1 MKWLL
6 LCFITI
12 LLLPSVDSWAKTI
25 HIVTTTED
33 LAAIARDIG
42 GDRVS
47 VDFIAK
53 GVQDPH
59 FIDAKPSYL
68 LKLSRAD
75 LFVEIGLGLESG
87 WAPTLLSGA
96 RNGRIQPGSPGYVRA
111 ADGIAL
117 LEVPTGR
124 VDRSAGDVHGE
135 GNPHYWLDPAN
146 GKAIALNISEGLL
159 RIDPEGKAVYAQNL
173 KRFTERLDAALLR
186 WDAAMKP
193 LEGEKVVTYHNS
205 WPYFLKRFG
214 IKAVDYVE
222 PKPGIP
228 PASAHLKQLIE
239 RIRAEDVKIIIAEP
253 YFDQKVPNFL
263 AEQSGARLVVLPP
276 SVSTGGG
283 IEDYFQLFDH
293 LIDTL
298 TKALQPS
305 GVR

>member
-1 MKWLL
+1 MNRIRLL
-6 LCFITI
+6 LIPIFF
-12 LLLPSVDSWAKTI
+12 LQVSAAGAKTVRV
-25 HIVTTTED
+25 VTTTED
-33 LAAIARDIG
+33 LAAITREIG

-87 WAPTLLSGA
+87 WAPLLLSGA
-96 RNGRIQPGSPGYVRA
+96 RNGRIQPGNIGYVRA

-117 LEVPTGR
+117 LEVPSGR
-124 VDRSAGDVHGE
+124 IDRSGGDVHAE

-146 GKAIALNISEGLL
+146 GKVIALNIADGLM
-159 RIDPEGKAVYAQNL
+159 RIDPEGKAVYKQNL
-173 KRFTERLDAALLR
+173 ERFAERLDAALSR
-186 WDAAMKP
+186 WGAGMEPFK
-193 LEGEKVVTYHNS
+193 GERVVTYHNS

-214 IKAVDYVE
+214 LQAVDYVE

-228 PASAHLKQLIE
+228 PASTHLKQLIE
-239 RIRAEDVKIIIAEP
+239 RIQAEGVKIIIAEP
-253 YFDQKVPNFL
+253 YFDRKVPQFL
-263 AEQSGARLVVLPP
+263 AEQSGATLVVLPP

-293 LIDTL
+293 LIDNL
-298 TKALQPS
+298 AKAFKES
-305 GVR
+305 GVQ